1 MKAWHMNKMEYQQKH
16 KKNEMVKKVITD
28 LKNSWQETNSRLDQA
43 EQRINELKGGS
54 FEIES
59 EEKRKTVKKA

>member
-1 MKAWHMNKMEYQQKH
+1 MKSWRMNKMEHQQKH

-28 LKNSWQETNSRLDQA
+28 LKNSWEEINSRLDQA
-43 EQRINELKGGS
+43 EQWINELKGGS

>member
-1 MKAWHMNKMEYQQKH
+1 MKSWRMNKMEYQQKH
-16 KKNEMVKKVITD
+16 KKNKMVKKVITD
-28 LKNSWQETNSRLDQA
+28 LKNSWEEINSRLDQA

-54 FEIES
+54 FEIKS

>member
-1 MKAWHMNKMEYQQKH
+1 MKSWRMNKREYQQKH

-28 LKNSWQETNSRLDQA
+28 LKNSWEEINSRLAQA

>member
-1 MKAWHMNKMEYQQKH
+1 MNKMEYQQKH

-28 LKNSWQETNSRLDQA
+28 LKNSWEEINSRLDQA
-43 EQRINELKGGS
+43 EQQINELKGGS

-59 EEKRKTVKKA
+59 EVKRKTVKKA